1 MSKVLPE
8 RGEAAPRA
16 GAAEPTHPLLD
27 RAAKVASVGTFLI
40 LGGGVLFFAK
50 DFLLPVS
57 LAFLIALV
65 LSPVV
70 RTLRRRGVPE
80 GLSALFLVVCLLAGL
95 GSAAYGLSGPVAQWV
110 ADAPKHAREIQYKIA
125 SLRRP
130 VEAVVEA
137 SNRVEELAES
147 NDPSTQKVVLA
158 EPGLVARAA
167 TGAPEVVA
175 KVGLTLF
182 LLLFLLAS
190 GDLFYEKLVKSLPTF
205 SDKRRGVRIAREV
218 EREVSRY
225 LLTVACINAVLGMAI
240 GAGMYLVGMPNP
252 ALWGLAAAVL
262 NFVPYIGSLV
272 GIVLVAAVGLVSF
285 DTLGQALVPPLIY
298 TCLTTLEGQI
308 VTPLLVGRRL
318 EMNAVAVFIAV
329 AFWGWLWGI
338 LGAIIAVPMLVVVR
352 IFADHVEGLG
362 ALGQFLAARDMPTDP
377 DKEDT

>member
-8 RGEAAPRA
+8 QGEA
-16 GAAEPTHPLLD
+16 GGHQSLLD
-27 RAAKVASVGTFLI
+27 QTAKVSVIGIFLI
-40 LGGGVLFFAK
+40 LIGGVLFFAK

-70 RTLRRRGVPE
+70 RYLRRRGIPE
-80 GLSALFLVVCLLAGL
+80 GLSALVLVLCLFAGI
-95 GSAAYGLSGPVAQWV
+95 GAAAYGLSGPVAQWV
-110 ADAPKHAREIQYKIA
+110 ADAPKHAREIQYKIS

-137 SNRVEELAES
+137 SKRVEALAES
-147 NDPSTQKVVLA
+147 DDSSTQKVVLA
-158 EPGLVARAA
+158 EPGLIARAA
-167 TGAPEVVA
+167 TGAPEAVA
-175 KVGLTLF
+175 KIGLTLV

-225 LLTVACINAVLGMAI
+225 LLTVACINAGLGIAVGI
-240 GAGMYLVGMPNP
+240 AMYVVGMPNP
-252 ALWGLAAAVL
+252 ALWGLTAAVL
-262 NFVPYIGSLV
+262 NFVPYLGALI
-272 GIVLVAAVGLVSF
+272 GIVVVAAVGLVSY

-298 TCLTTLEGQI
+298 AALTTLEGQL

-338 LGAIIAVPMLVVVR
+338 VGAIIAVPMLVVVR

-362 ALGQFLAARDMPTDP
+362 ALSQFLAARDTPADP
-377 DKEDT
+377 EKEDT